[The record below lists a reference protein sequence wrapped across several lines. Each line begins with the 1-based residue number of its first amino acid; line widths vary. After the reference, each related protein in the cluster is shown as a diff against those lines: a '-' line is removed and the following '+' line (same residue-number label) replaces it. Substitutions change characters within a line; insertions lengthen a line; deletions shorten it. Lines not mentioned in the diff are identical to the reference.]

1 MKVARTILLITAA
14 MLIVNL
20 FSGCEESQTTQ
31 KPDEQIVKQQ
41 APADAETPK
50 QKPKP
55 APEPAPD
62 TKPQKNQPKL
72 EFENTIHD
80 FGLTGPGRYLS
91 CQFKF
96 KNTGDVLLKIR
107 KKVDS
112 TCGCTVPIL
121 GKTDYAPGE
130 SGVIK
135 VRFHT
140 PSTAVT
146 TAKQLYV
153 HSNDP
158 RNSKIPLT
166 IKSTVKLDIEVSPK
180 TLSLNLRDENAGIGP
195 ITITSKDGQEFAI
208 KSVVSPRAAITAIV
222 DPTVKAT
229 QFTIQPK
236 VDLTKL
242 STIPNSVITI
252 TLDHPYTKT
261 VRVNYTAKPAFT
273 ISPSRIIIQRA
284 KAGQKVNKT
293 VFIQSNY
300 NEAVEIAALTIQNQ
314 YIKVIKRE
322 KLDDGR
328 IQLDIEV
335 TVPAQTTKSRRY
347 FTDELKIHLKN
358 AKALTV
364 RCNGWYDTARPKPRR
379 IQTTP
384 KKK

>member
-1 MKVARTILLITAA
+1 

-20 FSGCEESQTTQ
+20 FSGCEESQTAQ

-41 APADAETPK
+41 APADAETLK

-55 APEPAPD
+55 APDPAPD
-62 TKPQKNQPKL
+62 AKPQKNQPKL

-96 KNTGDVLLKIR
+96 KNTGDTLLKIR

-121 GKTDYAPGE
+121 DKTDYAPGE

-153 HSNDP
+153 HSNDL
-158 RNSKIPLT
+158 RNPKIQLT
-166 IKSTVKLDIEVSPK
+166 VKSTVKLDIEVSPK

-208 KSVVSPRAAITAIV
+208 KSVISPRAAITADV

-236 VDLTKL
+236 VDITKL
-242 STIPNSVITI
+242 LSIPNSIITI

-261 VRVNYTAKPAFT
+261 VRVNYTAKSAFT
-273 ISPSRIIIQRA
+273 VSIPRIIIQRA

-293 VFIQSNY
+293 VFIESNY

-314 YIKVIKRE
+314 HMKVIKRE

-335 TVPAQTTKSRRY
+335 IVPAQTTKSRRY

-358 AKALTV
+358 AKALSV
-364 RCNGWYDTARPKPRR
+364 RCNGWYETARPKPRQTR
-379 IQTTP
+379 TTP
-384 KKK
+384 KKE